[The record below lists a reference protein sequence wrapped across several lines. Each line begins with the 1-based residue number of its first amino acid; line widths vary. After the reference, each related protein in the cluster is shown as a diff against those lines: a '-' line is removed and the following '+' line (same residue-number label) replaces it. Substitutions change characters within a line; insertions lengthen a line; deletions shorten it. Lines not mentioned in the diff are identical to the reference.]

1 MKKIKGLALLLL
13 LAVCLAWTDTA
24 LAELTPAGTVISN
37 QAHADYKD
45 ANGNSLPRVYATPV
59 TTLVGQVAAVDIS
72 PPTATKS
79 KAKGTTVNFGA
90 EILNTGN
97 GQDTYTLAVA
107 TCPGWTAVI
116 YRDDNQNGIRDVGE
130 DQEVAATTVLDPDQS
145 FWVVVQVTSPAV
157 GVSNGDTCD
166 TDLTA
171 TSQFDGTV
179 YDMGTF
185 TYVVQDAEL
194 TVNKTVQP
202 SGGVAPG
209 TTLTYAI
216 SGTNTGTAIAE
227 NVIVTD
233 SIPANTTYVT
243 NSIRIGAA
251 GGTYSTATPQTDL
264 ADNGQAGGDK
274 ADYNVSNAGQ
284 VTVFWGDSPVGDS
297 GVIYFQV
304 TVNANVQAGVHIENT
319 ANIDYEVGGIT
330 QPTDNS
336 TKAQNTVDSLP
347 QVSITSDQSLS
358 GDPSDE
364 MVFPIQV
371 CNDGNS
377 SDVIDLTTQSS
388 QGWTWT
394 LWLDLDLDGKVE
406 DDGDY
411 ILTDTD
417 GDGKVDTGSLPV
429 GACRTI
435 LALVTIPAGSADQ
448 SQDTTIITAISSND
462 PTVNDF
468 VTLIT
473 TVTAPVLNIQKTVNP
488 TGTQLPGTVLEYTI
502 TATNTGNGTAT
513 DVSVTDTI
521 PTHTTFVAGSI
532 KTGSTLASLAT
543 RSDAVDGDGAGFS
556 DGINAVVAP
565 DGGSLSLGHNGQ
577 WIVRFSVTID

>member
-1 MKKIKGLALLLL
+1 MKNFRILAFL
-13 LAVCLAWTDTA
+13 CLIAACLVWA
-24 LAELTPAGTVISN
+24 GPGYAALTPAGTVISN

-45 ANGNSLPRVYATPV
+45 ANGNSLPRVFATPV
-59 TTLVGQVAAVDIS
+59 TTLVGQVAAVDLS
-72 PPTATKS
+72 PPTSTKS

-90 EILNTGN
+90 EIVNTGN
-97 GQDTYTLAVA
+97 GQDAYTLAVA

-116 YRDDNQNGIRDVGE
+116 YLDDNENGIRDAGE
-130 DQEVAATTVLDPDQS
+130 DTEVTATAALDPNENY
-145 FWVVVQVTSPAV
+145 WVVVQVTSPA
-157 GVSNGDTCD
+157 GASNGDACD

-194 TVNKTVQP
+194 TVNKTVSP
-202 SGGVAPG
+202 SGGVDPG
-209 TTLTYAI
+209 TVLTYAI
-216 SGTNTGTAIAE
+216 EGSNTGTATAE

-233 SIPANTTYVT
+233 PIPANTTYVA
-243 NSIRIGAA
+243 NSIRVGPS
-251 GGTYSTATPQTDL
+251 GGTYGTATPQTDL
-264 ADNGQAGGDK
+264 ADNGQVGGDT
-274 ADYNVSNAGQ
+274 ADYNISNPGK
-284 VTVFWGDSPVGDS
+284 VTVFWGDAPAGDS
-297 GVIYFQV
+297 GIIYFQV

-319 ANIDYEVGGIT
+319 ADIDYEVGGVS

-336 TKAQNTVDSLP
+336 TKAQNTVDSQP
-347 QVSITSDQSLS
+347 DVSITTDQSLS

-364 MVFPIQV
+364 MVYPIEV
-371 CNDGNS
+371 CNYGNS
-377 SDVIDLTTQSS
+377 ADVIDLTVQSS

-394 LWLDLDLDGKVE
+394 LWLDLDLDGMVE

-417 GDGKVDTGSLPV
+417 GDGKVDTGSLAV

-448 SQDTTIITAISSND
+448 SQDTTLITVASSVD
-462 PTVNDF
+462 PTVTDS

-473 TVTAPVLNIQKTVNP
+473 TVTAPVLNITKTVNP
-488 TGTQLPGTVLEYTI
+488 TGTQNPGTVLVYTI
-502 TATNTGNGTAT
+502 TATNTGTGAAT
-513 DVSVTDTI
+513 EVSVTDQI
-521 PTHTTFVAGSI
+521 PTYTTFVAGSI
-532 KTGSTLASLAT
+532 HTGSTVASLAA
-543 RSDAVDGDGAGFS
+543 RSDAIDGDGAGYS
-556 DGINAVVAP
+556 QGVNSVVAP
-565 DGGSLSLGHNGQ
+565 DGGTLSLGQNGQ

>member
-1 MKKIKGLALLLL
+1 MKNFRTLVLL
-13 LAVCLAWTDTA
+13 CLIAACLVWSGPVYA
-24 LAELTPAGTVISN
+24 ALTPAGTVISN

-59 TTLVGQVAAVDIS
+59 TTLVGQVAAVDLS

-97 GQDTYTLAVA
+97 GQDTFTLSVA
-107 TCPGWTAVI
+107 TCAGWTAVI
-116 YRDDNQNGIRDVGE
+116 YLDNNENGIRDAGE
-130 DQEVAATTVLDPDQS
+130 DTEVAATATLDPDES
-145 FWVVVQVTSPAV
+145 YWVVVQVTSPA
-157 GVSNGDTCD
+157 GASNGDACD

-171 TSQFDGTV
+171 TSQFNGTV

-194 TVNKTVQP
+194 TVNKTVNP
-202 SGGVAPG
+202 SGGVDPG
-209 TTLTYAI
+209 AVLTYAI
-216 SGTNTGTAIAE
+216 EGSNTGTATAE
-227 NVIVTD
+227 NVIITD
-233 SIPANTTYVT
+233 PIPANTTYVA
-243 NSIRIGAA
+243 NSIRIGPA
-251 GGTYSTATPQTDL
+251 GGTYGTATPQTDL
-264 ADNGQAGGDK
+264 ADNGQVGGDR
-274 ADYNVSNAGQ
+274 ADYNISNPGK
-284 VTVFWGDSPVGDS
+284 VTVFWGDAPAGDS
-297 GVIYFQV
+297 GIIYFQV

-319 ANIDYEVGGIT
+319 ADIDYEVGGVS

-336 TKAQNTVDSLP
+336 TKAQNTVDSQP
-347 QVSITSDQSLS
+347 DVSITTDQSLS

-364 MVFPIQV
+364 MVYPIEV
-371 CNDGNS
+371 CNYGNAA
-377 SDVIDLTTQSS
+377 DVIDLTVQSS

-394 LWLDLDLDGKVE
+394 LWLDLDLDGIVE

-448 SQDTTIITAISSND
+448 SQDTTIITVASSVD
-462 PTVNDF
+462 PTVTDS

-473 TVTAPVLNIQKTVNP
+473 TVTAPVLNITKTVNP
-488 TGTQLPGTVLEYTI
+488 TGPQNPGTVLVYTI
-502 TATNTGNGTAT
+502 TATNTGTGAAT
-513 DVSVTDTI
+513 EVSVTDQV
-521 PTHTTFVAGSI
+521 PTYTTFVPGSI
-532 KTGSTLASLAT
+532 HTGSTVASLAS
-543 RSDAVDGDGAGFS
+543 RSDAIDGDGAGYS
-556 DGINAVVAP
+556 QGVNSVVAP
-565 DGGSLSLGHNGQ
+565 DGGTLSLGQNGQ